1 MAARPSG
8 ENGSAAASRRQ
19 GVAGDLDGAIGEVP
33 GKEEEAGAHWSGG
46 LTVRWRKWR
55 RAAVF
60 NGGGV
65 ASVVVDEGGWVLQHE
80 GDQGVR
86 RQRSIEEWSNSEAL
100 TGRGRT
106 AVTLGRSPAWMRAPV
121 AGSRR
126 GGHLGGGG

>member
-46 LTVRWRKWR
+46 LTVRWRKRR

-60 NGGGV
+60 I
-65 ASVVVDEGGWVLQHE
+65 DEGGWVLQHE

-100 TGRGRT
+100 TERGRT